1 MNLKQRIVLCLAAL
15 LLVSP
20 AAAQSDPVASMT
32 LEHKVAQMFM
42 VTLHGAGM
50 TDVGAEFL
58 RRYQP
63 GGVVL
68 FAANVTSP
76 QQGTRL
82 TNNFQ
87 RTITEAGGPPL
98 LIGIDQEGGV
108 VARLTEG
115 FTTIPSPVVVTA
127 AGEDMA
133 FRMGQLVG
141 EELAAI
147 GVNMNFAPVADLE
160 TNLDNPIIDRR
171 AYSNDPII
179 GGQAV
184 AAVVRGLQSVNV
196 LATVKHFPGHGET
209 SVDSHGELPRINIS
223 RERLNTVEL
232 VPFREAIANDVAA
245 VMVGHLWLPAVDP
258 VRRAA
263 TLSPEVMTDLLRD
276 EMGFE
281 GLIVTDAM
289 DMNAV
294 DMEVYFSEAM
304 VQSVEAGVDL
314 MTMGPSYSIEIAAQG
329 IQAVVE
335 AVESGRIPES
345 RIDESV
351 RRILAMKERFG
362 IMDWQPLDEASAPQR
377 VNLEGHAATITELFQ
392 KAVTVAYDRNDL
404 LPLRPEQNIT
414 IVFLGTRY
422 QIQTECQQYNPN
434 IRWLSVSDNPDNEL
448 ISWAAQMGRE
458 SDVIVVWTQN
468 AIRNLEQQ
476 ALVNALPPEKTVAV
490 SIWSVYDWRT
500 YPGIAAYVATYSPNR
515 EAVPAACAVLFGAL
529 PANGQLS
536 VTLSPELPAGSR
548 AD

>member
-1 MNLKQRIVLCLAAL
+1 
-15 LLVSP
+15 
-20 AAAQSDPVASMT
+20 MT

-76 QQGTRL
+76 QQGAQL
-82 TNNFQ
+82 TNDFQ

-98 LIGIDQEGGV
+98 LIAIDQEGGV
-108 VARLTEG
+108 VQRLTEG
-115 FTTIPSPVVVTA
+115 FTTIPAPVVTTA
-127 AGEDMA
+127 AGDEMA
-133 FRMGQLVG
+133 FRMGELVG
-141 EELAAI
+141 QELAAI

-171 AYSNDPII
+171 AYSNDPQI

-184 AAVVRGLQSVNV
+184 SAVVRGLQSVNV

-209 SVDSHGELPRINIS
+209 STDSHGELPRIDIS

-232 VPFREAIANDVAA
+232 EPFRQAIASDVAA
-245 VMVGHLWLPAVDP
+245 VMVGHLWLPSVDP

-263 TLSPEVMTDLLRD
+263 TLSPVIMTDLLRD
-276 EMGFE
+276 ELGFT

-294 DMEVYFSEAM
+294 DLEVYFSESM

-314 MTMGPSYSIEIAAQG
+314 MTMGPSFSIDLAEEG
-329 IQAVVE
+329 IQAVVA
-335 AVESGRIPES
+335 AVESGRIPEA

-351 RRILAMKERFG
+351 RRILAMKDRFG
-362 IMDWQPLDEASAPQR
+362 LMDWQPLDPASAPQR
-377 VNLEGHAATITELFQ
+377 VNLEGHALVIEDLFQ
-392 KAVTVAYDRNDL
+392 KAVTVVYDRNDL
-404 LPLRPEQNIT
+404 LPLRSEQNIT
-414 IVFLGTRY
+414 MVFLGTRY

-434 IRWLSVSDNPDNEL
+434 IRWLSVSDNPDDQL
-448 ISWAAQMGRE
+448 ISWAARMGEE

-468 AIRNLEQQ
+468 ATTIPEQQ
-476 ALVNALPPEKTVAV
+476 ALVNALPSEKTVAV
-490 SIWSVYDWRT
+490 ALWSAYDWRT
-500 YPGIAAYVATYSPNR
+500 YPNIAAYVATYSPNR
-515 EAVPAACAVLFGAL
+515 AAVPAACAVLFGAL

-536 VTLSPELPAGSR
+536 VTLSPDLPAGSR
-548 AD
+548 AG

>member
-1 MNLKQRIVLCLAAL
+1 
-15 LLVSP
+15 
-20 AAAQSDPVASMT
+20 MT

-68 FAANVTSP
+68 FASNVTSP
-76 QQGTRL
+76 QQGTQL
-82 TNNFQ
+82 TNDFQ

-108 VARLTEG
+108 VQRLTEG
-115 FTTIPSPVVVTA
+115 FTTIPVPYVTTA

-133 FRMGQLVG
+133 FRMGELVG
-141 EELAAI
+141 QELAAI

-171 AYSNDPII
+171 AYSNDPQI

-184 AAVVRGLQSVNV
+184 SAVVRGLQSVNV

-209 SVDSHGELPRINIS
+209 STDSHGALPRIDIS

-232 VPFREAIANDVAA
+232 EPFRQAIANDVAA
-245 VMVGHLWLPAVDP
+245 VMVGHLWLPSIDP

-263 TLSPEVMTDLLRD
+263 TLSPVIMTDLLRD
-276 EMGFE
+276 ELGFE

-314 MTMGPSYSIEIAAQG
+314 MTMGPSYSIDLAAEG
-329 IQAVVE
+329 IQAVVA
-335 AVESGRIPES
+335 AVESGRIPEA
-345 RIDESV
+345 RIDDSV

-362 IMDWQPLDEASAPQR
+362 ILDWQPLDPATAPER
-377 VNLEGHAATITELFQ
+377 VDLEGHALVIDELYQ

-414 IVFLGTRY
+414 MVFLGTRY

-434 IRWLSVSDNPDNEL
+434 IRWLSVSDNPDAQL
-448 ISWAAQMGRE
+448 ISWAAQMGQE
-458 SDVIVVWTQN
+458 SDVVVVWTQN
-468 AIRNLEQQ
+468 ADKNPDQQ

-490 SIWSVYDWRT
+490 AIWSAYDWRS
-500 YPGIAAYVATYSPNR
+500 YPGIAAYVATYSPAR
-515 EAVPAACAVLFGAL
+515 QAVPAACAVLFGAL

-536 VTLSPELPAGSR
+536 MTLSPELPAGSH
-548 AD
+548 AQ